1 MRLAWDSLRG
11 SSMSWAHMSSVLSIG
26 GSSLDPITHCR
37 SHDTAIQLYSFCAR
51 EDSHQLVSAEV
62 SSCKHDEHYVHKTKR
77 TVPGDTPSVE
87 KWAV

>member
-1 MRLAWDSLRG
+1 MGESTGVMRLAWDSLRG

-62 SSCKHDEHYVHKTKR
+62 ST
-77 TVPGDTPSVE
+77 
-87 KWAV
+87 